1 MVAQKLKSAG
11 FKVYAAVRR
20 VDRMAD
26 LEKDG
31 ITPAALDLTRDGSIA
46 ACVNTILS
54 KEKSIDVLVNNAG
67 YGSYGAIEDVPLEEG
82 RRQFEVNLFGMAR
95 LIRLV
100 TPAMREQHYEKIVN
114 ISSMGGKIWTK
125 FGGWYHATKY
135 AVEGLSDCLWME
147 LQPFGIDVVVVE
159 PGGIK
164 TDWGLIAAE
173 NLKKRPEGG
182 LRMTN
187 FLIGRAYRD
196 YLSAMG
202 FCVEQVLK
210 KAGLPEDL
218 FARQAPCLGAEE
230 YFRFHSPDARTC
242 LRRLA
247 QYKPLIGAPLYRV
260 EETETALSVELVSA
274 RAGLELPEILV
285 GIEFVFLVGLIRKAT
300 QEPVTPLSAAARQP
314 VKNPA
319 YAEFLGVPI
328 TQGGQD
334 RLVSA
339 GVFRVDGR
347 VCQQKPSAGCL
358 TALPFVGSVPSIRL
372 LGGEAE
378 PAGGLMDLDPAEAG
392 LLQQPLQLGGGV
404 DPHAGDLFRPR
415 LVPGRVAAAFVADE
429 KRAAGAQHAA
439 DLAEAFWQVRP
450 EIDRLKRRD
459 GVEPVRGKD
468 QLVHAPLPYSAAA
481 VRDGAAVD
489 APRRR
494 DAHVRNINALDDALR
509 AFFQERPDV
518 CPAAAAAVED
528 LCVRRKQQEPQAPAR
543 QRAVADV
550 HHADHELAAQPSRA
564 AGIFQK

>member
-1 MVAQKLKSAG
+1 
-11 FKVYAAVRR
+11 
-20 VDRMAD
+20 
-26 LEKDG
+26 
-31 ITPAALDLTRDGSIA
+31 
-46 ACVNTILS
+46 
-54 KEKSIDVLVNNAG
+54 
-67 YGSYGAIEDVPLEEG
+67 
-82 RRQFEVNLFGMAR
+82 
-95 LIRLV
+95 
-100 TPAMREQHYEKIVN
+100 
-114 ISSMGGKIWTK
+114 
-125 FGGWYHATKY
+125 
-135 AVEGLSDCLWME
+135 
-147 LQPFGIDVVVVE
+147 
-159 PGGIK
+159 
-164 TDWGLIAAE
+164 
-173 NLKKRPEGG
+173 
-182 LRMTN
+182 MTN

-196 YLSAMG
+196 DLSAMG

-230 YFRFHSPDARTC
+230 YFRFLQAIEALSLDKDAPVRLASSGLVSQISPPVFAASCSPDARTC

-247 QYKPLIGAPLYRV
+247 QYKPLIGALLYRV

-314 VKNPA
+314 VKDPA

-334 RLVSA
+334 QLVSA

-347 VCQQKPSAGCL
+347 VRQQKPSAGCL
-358 TALPFVGSVPSIRL
+358 TALPFVGSTPSIRL

-404 DPHAGDLFRPR
+404 DPHAGDLFCPR

-459 GVEPVRGKD
+459 RVEPAACEND
-468 QLVHAPLPYSAAA
+468 LLYAPLPHGAAA
-481 VRDGAAVD
+481 RLNRVRIAFARLLRADGRIID
-489 APRRR
+489 
-494 DAHVRNINALDDALR
+494 ALDDAPR
-509 AFFQERPDV
+509 AFFQERPDIR
-518 CPAAAAAVED
+518 ASAAAAVENS
-528 LCVRRKQQEPQAPAR
+528 CVRRKLQKAQTPAR
-543 QRAVADV
+543 QRAVPHV
-550 HHADHELAAQPSRA
+550 HHQNHQLPPKTGRLAGVFKKGHIKASSDV
-564 AGIFQK
+564 FQHDDLV

>member
-1 MVAQKLKSAG
+1 MVAQELKSAG
-11 FKVYAAVRR
+11 FKVYAAARR

-26 LEKDG
+26 LEKDS
-31 ITPAALDLTRDGSIA
+31 ITPVALDLTRDGSIA

-54 KEKSIDVLVNNAG
+54 REKSIDVLVNNAG

-135 AVEGLSDCLWME
+135 AVEGLSDCLRME

-196 YLSAMG
+196 DLSAMG

-230 YFRFHSPDARTC
+230 YFRFRSPDARTC

-247 QYKPLIGAPLYRV
+247 QYKPLIGALLCRV

-274 RAGLELPEILV
+274 RAGLELPGILV

-319 YAEFLGVPI
+319 YAEFLGMPI

-334 RLVSA
+334 QLVSA

-347 VCQQKPSAGCL
+347 VRQQKPSAGWL
-358 TALPFVGSVPSIRL
+358 TALPFVGSAPSIRL

-378 PAGGLMDLDPAEAG
+378 PAGGLMDLDPAEAS

-404 DPHAGDLFRPR
+404 DPHAGDLFCPR

-429 KRAAGAQHAA
+429 KRATGAQHAA

-450 EIDRLKRRD
+450 EVDRLKRRD

-509 AFFQERPDV
+509 AFFQQRADV